1 MAPVVPNGIDF
12 DPFAR
17 SPDLFE
23 PAMMPVTDGKK
34 TPIRI
39 IVVVKPEPEVRVEVT
54 YGNEPAVLLSSS
66 ASHAA
71 ELS

>member
-1 MAPVVPNGIDF
+1 MIPVVKMAPVVPNGIDF

-23 PAMMPVTDGKK
+23 PAMMPVTEGKK

-54 YGNEPAVLLSSS
+54 
-66 ASHAA
+66 
-71 ELS
+71 